1 MNGPL
6 RFVMNR
12 PGPERLDVFLANEM
26 DRVSRGKIKG
36 WCKEGRVRVNDM
48 PRKGSFQL
56 NEGVRVDVAVPE
68 EKSTDTIIPE
78 DIPLTI
84 VHEDEAIVVINKEPG
99 MVVHPGAGVFS
110 GTLVNALAFHFKQL
124 AERGGHL
131 RPGIVHRLD
140 KGTSGLILVAKTDA
154 AHQNLSE
161 QWQAGLVTKVYQAL
175 VWGVPD
181 PPEGE
186 VESHIGRHPKY
197 RQLMA
202 AEVEG
207 GRWAHSR
214 YKTVT
219 AFAEAARVNVHIL
232 TGRTHQVRVHM
243 AHRGHPIIGD
253 ALYGKQRHK
262 NLAKTFAAMPN
273 RPMLHAA
280 LLRFRHPLGGRE
292 QTFKLPAPPDFT
304 ACAATLSQW
313 P

>member
-1 MNGPL
+1 MTDPL
-6 RFVMNR
+6 SFAMNR

-26 DRVSRGKIKG
+26 DGVSRGKIKT
-36 WCKEGRVRVNDM
+36 WCKDGRVRVDGRA
-48 PRKGSFQL
+48 RKGSYPLQ
-56 NEGVRVDVAVPE
+56 EGMRVDVDVPE
-68 EKSTDTIIPE
+68 EKTMDRIVPE
-78 DIPLTI
+78 DIPLEI
-84 VHEDEAIVVINKEPG
+84 VHEDEAIVVIDKQPG
-99 MVVHPGAGVFS
+99 MVVHPGAGVTS
-110 GTLVNALAFHFKQL
+110 GTLVNALAFHFEKL
-124 AERGGHL
+124 AGRGGHL

-140 KGTSGLILVAKTDA
+140 KGTSGLILAAKTDA

-161 QWQAGLVTKVYQAL
+161 QWQAGTVTKVYQAL
-175 VWGVPD
+175 VWGVPN

-207 GRWAHSR
+207 GRRAFSR

-219 AFAEAARVNVHIL
+219 PFAEAAKVNIHIL

-243 AHRGHPIIGD
+243 AHLGHPIVGD
-253 ALYGKQRHK
+253 AMYGKGRHK
-262 NLAKTFAAMPN
+262 NLAKTFLAMPD

-280 LLRFRHPLGGRE
+280 LLRFRHPLTGRE
-292 QTFKLPAPPDFT
+292 QTFKLPPPPDFLS
-304 ACAATLSQW
+304 CAAALEQW